1 MSQKSFSLKYG
12 KGELAFSLP
21 SEQVACEVLGR
32 EYPPIED
39 VSSAIRQALAHPIDS
54 PPLRELVRPGE
65 TVVIT
70 VSDITRA
77 WQNMDQVLP
86 LLLDELNLADNTV
99 VFFSSDNGPEDYN
112 IGNAANGGV
121 GNTGYS
127 DGNHLHFEI
136 IYDGVRL
143 GTGEGGYERTLTWL
157 DANTDGSSWA

>member
-32 EYPPIED
+32 DYPPIED
-39 VSSAIRQALAHPIDS
+39 VSGAVRQALAHPIDS

-86 LLLDELNLADNTV
+86 LLLDELNLA
-99 VFFSSDNGPEDYN
+99 FQEPIKGSAE
-112 IGNAANGGV
+112 
-121 GNTGYS
+121 
-127 DGNHLHFEI
+127 
-136 IYDGVRL
+136 
-143 GTGEGGYERTLTWL
+143 
-157 DANTDGSSWA
+157 DGSQE